1 MQKAHTIVYLGTLQT
16 AKNCIKRCKG
26 KMHDASGMI
35 REDTAKITN
44 LIAPCSLAA
53 QQTLRIHFL
62 GCKNNAE
69 KTRTV
74 TNQAARFFFGLML
87 AFLYPWLNSL
97 SYSFENSYCCGSM
110 ASPMIMIA
118 VLVIFAFFTFD
129 AIVCKVP
136 KIIF

>member
-1 MQKAHTIVYLGTLQT
+1 MSA
-16 AKNCIKRCKG
+16 
-26 KMHDASGMI
+26 ASGSSVNHYTIFTWPTFASKETMQSWKT
-35 REDTAKITN
+35 EDIFTHRYCDQR
-44 LIAPCSLAA
+44 PCSLAA

>member
-1 MQKAHTIVYLGTLQT
+1 MMKNLPNLKKIRQLHSLVLIFLQKEFPNVKFFDPADCTHSKKT
-16 AKNCIKRCKG
+16 
-26 KMHDASGMI
+26 S
-35 REDTAKITN
+35 
-44 LIAPCSLAA
+44 CSLAA